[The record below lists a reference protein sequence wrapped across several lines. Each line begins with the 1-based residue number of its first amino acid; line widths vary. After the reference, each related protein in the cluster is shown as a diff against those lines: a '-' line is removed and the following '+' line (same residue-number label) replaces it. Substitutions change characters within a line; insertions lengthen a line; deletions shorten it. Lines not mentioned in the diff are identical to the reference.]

1 MKNTRKQLSLL
12 FLLILIMSSSLTA
25 YAESEELESKYYKGK
40 TYIHK
45 IKYQSEDENEKKDF
59 DQSISVDG
67 KKYKLSH
74 VKYKVNGKKPI
85 EEVVVHKEEK
95 VVFEN
100 QEFTPE
106 QTIQKDGITYQ
117 LSDVTETAVEP
128 YKQKVTAY
136 NEYQYYVTNESVPN
150 TKNATVKNEKSG
162 KQENVSC
169 KLQRVYKKG
178 DTWVDS
184 YIDIR
189 FKDYNSLVFQ
199 WNGVNIVN
207 NQTSEPLK
215 GYESQLLKSVNLDTT
230 SGKVKRT
237 YWVSEPY
244 TENDTVY
251 RKARADISKKVPV
264 YRAEYVGEIST
275 PMMKKNISYIG
286 KKESTTEFI
295 YDIEAKAVYERDF
308 SDMFKYIGIGIGILI
323 VVLLIVLILYLL
335 AKKRKEENE

>member
-1 MKNTRKQLSLL
+1 MIKMKRI
-12 FLLILIMSSSLTA
+12 FLLLLAVYMGISLPV
-25 YAESEELESKYYKGK
+25 YAATEESGSKYYEGK
-40 TYIHK
+40 KYVHK
-45 IKYQSEDENEKKDF
+45 IEYESKDQEEKREF
-59 DQSISVDG
+59 EQAISADG
-67 KKYKLSH
+67 KKFKLSH
-74 VKYKVNGKKPI
+74 VKYKVKGKKPI
-85 EEVVVHKEEK
+85 EEIVLHEEK
-95 VVFEN
+95 QEVFKG
-100 QEFTPE
+100 QDFLPE
-106 QTIQKDGITYQ
+106 QTIEKDGITYQ
-117 LSDVTETAVEP
+117 ISDVRDTEMEP

-136 NEYQYYVTNESVPN
+136 NEYQYYVTKESVPN

-286 KKESTTEFI
+286 KKESATEFI

-323 VVLLIVLILYLL
+323 VVLLIVFILFVL